1 VTDHPLLAV
10 LEPDERRSTEERLL
24 RRSLAPGEVC
34 IEEGA
39 ITTEFL
45 LVLSGRVEVTRRGES
60 VVSLGAGEFFGE
72 SGALDPGPGYTLARS
87 ATVTARE
94 PTELGVI
101 TEGVFS
107 DLIRS
112 SAPFRDMVYARLA
125 EVAERSGS

>member
-10 LEPDERRSTEERLL
+10 LEPDERRSIEERMV
-24 RRSLAPGEVC
+24 RRSLAAGEVC

-39 ITTEFL
+39 ITTEFF
-45 LVLSGRVEVTRRGES
+45 LVLSGGVEVTRRGQR

-72 SGALDPGPGYTLARS
+72 SGALDPGPGYALARN
-87 ATVTARE
+87 ATVTASE

-101 TEGVFS
+101 READFS
-107 DLIRS
+107 TLIRS
-112 SAPFRDMVYARLA
+112 SAPFRDMVYAQLA